1 MFRRPGLVISG
12 CSSCDPLSI
21 RKADLFQAWFWEADV
36 MAVLLALS
44 RSCGYFID
52 CLATVSDV
60 LSIPEVLL
68 LQGWPS
74 RGGSASCALSL
85 RVRRLRFSQPSGSPG
100 SAASGRE
107 EVLLLTLFQ
116 GAVGTDA
123 AKAE

>member
-1 MFRRPGLVISG
+1 M
-12 CSSCDPLSI
+12 
-21 RKADLFQAWFWEADV
+21 
-36 MAVLLALS
+36 LLALN

-60 LSIPEVLL
+60 LSIPAVLL

-85 RVRRLRFSQPSGSPG
+85 QARRLRFCQPSGLPG

-123 AKAE
+123 SKAE